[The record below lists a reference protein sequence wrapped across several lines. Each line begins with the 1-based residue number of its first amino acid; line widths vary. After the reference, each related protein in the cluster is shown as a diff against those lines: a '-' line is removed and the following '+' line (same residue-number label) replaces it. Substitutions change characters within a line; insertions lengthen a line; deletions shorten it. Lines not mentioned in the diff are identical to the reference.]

1 MISFNLMRNMEPIE
15 LCPEINSLKKLAHM
29 PNFRLSRARISH
41 ERIDQMSFNLL
52 LSVLSNVQ
60 IIIKK
65 KREEIL

>member
-1 MISFNLMRNMEPIE
+1 
-15 LCPEINSLKKLAHM
+15 M

-41 ERIDQMSFNLL
+41 ERIDQMSFNLF

-65 KREEIL
+65 KRGNIVKINKCIMSLNNV